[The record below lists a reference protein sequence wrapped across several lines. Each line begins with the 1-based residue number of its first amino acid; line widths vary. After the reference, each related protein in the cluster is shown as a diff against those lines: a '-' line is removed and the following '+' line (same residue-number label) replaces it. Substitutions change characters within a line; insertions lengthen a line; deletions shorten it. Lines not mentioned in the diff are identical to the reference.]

1 MADPTD
7 PAGTD
12 EPAAGRDYPQGLA
25 QLRAWFSTDEACL
38 DYLDYLR
45 WPFGFRCPHPECQAT
60 SAGEDT
66 AGRYR
71 CHGCRRRVSVTSGTI
86 FHRSRIPLTVW
97 FEAAWL
103 LATNKAGVSASYLHQ
118 VLPIS
123 SYQSAWT
130 MLAKLR
136 SVMGTKGS
144 KKLSG
149 TVELDEMFIG
159 GPRAGVRGRGAADKT
174 LVAGAIEITEY
185 GWGRA
190 RLAIID
196 DATAGTLKSFIQA
209 TIEPGSTVI
218 TDGLSS
224 YRSAVSG
231 YTHQPFNVS
240 ASGKPAHESLP
251 AVHRLFSQAKRMI
264 EGTYQGSGSQ
274 GHRGEYLDEFIFR
287 FNRRTSTHRGMVFYR
302 LLQRAVAAAPVTYKA
317 LVRDSKPKSVSPTG
331 VAGPRPQPGSLE
343 QVPLDRP
350 WRTQN

>member
-7 PAGTD
+7 TAGAG
-12 EPAAGRDYPQGLA
+12 EPAPSRDYPTGLA

-38 DYLDYLR
+38 DYADWLR
-45 WPFGFRCPHPECQAT
+45 WPQGFLCPHPDCQGS
-60 SAGEDT
+60 SAGIDK

-71 CHGCRRRVSVTSGTI
+71 CHGCRRQITVTSGTI

-103 LATNKAGVSASYLHQ
+103 LTTNKAGVSAAYLHQ

-136 SVMGTKGS
+136 SVMGTTGS
-144 KKLSG
+144 RKLSG
-149 TVELDEMFIG
+149 TVEVDEMFIG

-196 DATAGTLKSFIQA
+196 DATAPTLKSFIQA
-209 TIEPGSTVI
+209 NIEPGSTVI

-224 YRSAVSG
+224 YPSALTG
-231 YTHQPFNVS
+231 YDHQPVNVA
-240 ASGKPAHESLP
+240 ASGRPAHELLP
-251 AVHRLFSQAKRMI
+251 AVHRLFAQAKRMI
-264 EGTYQGSGSQ
+264 EGTYQGSGSV

-302 LLQRAVAAAPVTYKA
+302 LLQRAVAAEPVTYKD
-317 LVRDSKPKSVSPTG
+317 LVRDSKPKSLPPKG
-331 VAGPRPQPGSLE
+331 VPGPRAQPGSLE

-350 WRTQN
+350 WRAQN